1 MFADLG
7 RYLPQEFS
15 NKEQCLQWLK
25 DKQLGI
31 RRSITLLRKE
41 PDQLTVRTPITNENV
56 RIVGETNEI
65 AWLHLQMVRERMYTI
80 K

>member
-7 RYLPQEFS
+7 KFMPQEFS
-15 NKEQCLQWLK
+15 TKEQCLSWLK

-31 RRSITLLRKE
+31 RRSITLLAKDD
-41 PDQLTVRTPITNENV
+41 DQLTVRTPITNENV
-56 RIVGETNEI
+56 RIVGDSDEI
-65 AWLHLQMVRERMYTI
+65 AWLHLQMVRERMYTM

>member
-7 RYLPQEFS
+7 RFLPQEFS
-15 NKEQCLQWLK
+15 NKEQCLQWLR

-31 RRSITLLRKE
+31 NRSITLLRKE

-56 RIVGETNEI
+56 RIVGEPNEI
-65 AWLHLQMVRERMYTI
+65 AWIHLQMVRERMYTL

>member
-7 RYLPQEFS
+7 RFMPQEFT

-31 RRSITLLRKE
+31 RRSITLLGKE
-41 PDQLTVRTPITNENV
+41 SDQLTVRTPITNENV
-56 RIVGETNEI
+56 RIVGEPNEI

-80 K
+80 R

>member
-7 RYLPQEFS
+7 RFMPQEFS

-31 RRSITLLRKE
+31 NRSITLLRKE

-56 RIVGETNEI
+56 RIVGEPNEI
-65 AWLHLQMVRERMYTI
+65 AWIHLQMVRERMYTL

>member
-7 RYLPQEFS
+7 RFMPQEFS
-15 NKEQCLQWLK
+15 NKEQCLLWIK

-31 RRSITLLRKE
+31 QRSIKLLGKAN
-41 PDQLTVRTPITNENV
+41 DNLTIRTPITNENV
-56 RIVGETNEI
+56 QIFGEPSEI
-65 AWLHLQMVRERMYTI
+65 AWLHLQMVRERMYTT

>member
-7 RYLPQEFS
+7 RFLPQEFS

-31 RRSITLLRKE
+31 NRSITLLRKE

-56 RIVGETNEI
+56 RIVGEPNEI
-65 AWLHLQMVRERMYTI
+65 AWIHLQMVRERMYTL